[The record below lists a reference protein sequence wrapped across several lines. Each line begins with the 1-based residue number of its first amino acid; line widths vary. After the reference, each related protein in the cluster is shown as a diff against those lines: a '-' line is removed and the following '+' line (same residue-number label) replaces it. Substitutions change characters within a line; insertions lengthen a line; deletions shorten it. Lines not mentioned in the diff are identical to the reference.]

1 MEWSD
6 INEEN
11 PPPTREREAWWCET
25 RPRHIP
31 KDCATNALLNN
42 KRSVYFGCRMAAD
55 VARPKIQVRSVGL
68 QISAVS
74 EDFSLSVSI
83 GLRISDI
90 HSGFGK
96 FSPFLRLSVLASN
109 VRRLGEG
116 GGITKPTTKVQLFL
130 SPQNCRRSYTPA
142 CAKPLVG

>member
-11 PPPTREREAWWCET
+11 PPPTQERQAWWCAT

-31 KDCATNALLNN
+31 KDCATNALLSN
-42 KRSVYFGCRMAAD
+42 KKSVYFGCRMAAG
-55 VARPKIQVRSVGL
+55 VVRPKIQVKSVGL
-68 QISAVS
+68 QILAVS

-96 FSPFLRLSVLASN
+96 SSIFSA
-109 VRRLGEG
+109 
-116 GGITKPTTKVQLFL
+116 
-130 SPQNCRRSYTPA
+130 
-142 CAKPLVG
+142 LVGACF